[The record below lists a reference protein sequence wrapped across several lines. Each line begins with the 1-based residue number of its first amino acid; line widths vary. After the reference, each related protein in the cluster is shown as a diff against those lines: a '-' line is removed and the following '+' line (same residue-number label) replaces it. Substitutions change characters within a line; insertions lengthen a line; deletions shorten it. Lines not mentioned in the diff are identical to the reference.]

1 MMQSKS
7 IVFVLAA
14 LPSGGAERVASTLI
28 NHCHQLGWKI
38 TLIIGHGK
46 ERDFYQ
52 LPEDIDRIIIP
63 AGSPSGSKI
72 VALCKNIPYLVKLR
86 RALKSVES
94 STVLSF
100 LTRTNIHTLLASLGL
115 KKRVIISERND
126 TTREEH
132 PWPWPLLRKWFYNSA
147 DMVTANSEI
156 AVEGMRDYVQ
166 NKKLVIVPNPVL
178 LPADQAKP
186 SRSKLLLNVGRLVP
200 QKAQHLLI
208 EAFSIIRS
216 RGIEGW
222 GLQILGE
229 GEEREHLENLIIDYG
244 LQDEVQL
251 CGVVENIGVKY
262 ENAGI
267 FVLPSLYEGTPNA
280 LLEAMAYGLPC
291 VVSDSQLGSLK
302 LVNHPEN
309 GLVFAS
315 GDAKDL
321 AEKLGYLMKDEGL
334 RERAGVNARKTVEPY
349 SIEEIHKVWE
359 KIFRFE

>member
-1 MMQSKS
+1 
-7 IVFVLAA
+7 
-14 LPSGGAERVASTLI
+14 
-28 NHCHQLGWKI
+28 
-38 TLIIGHGK
+38 
-46 ERDFYQ
+46 
-52 LPEDIDRIIIP
+52 
-63 AGSPSGSKI
+63 
-72 VALCKNIPYLVKLR
+72 
-86 RALKSVES
+86 
-94 STVLSF
+94 
-100 LTRTNIHTLLASLGL
+100 
-115 KKRVIISERND
+115 
-126 TTREEH
+126 
-132 PWPWPLLRKWFYNSA
+132 
-147 DMVTANSEI
+147 
-156 AVEGMRDYVQ
+156 
-166 NKKLVIVPNPVL
+166 
-178 LPADQAKP
+178 
-186 SRSKLLLNVGRLVP
+186 
-200 QKAQHLLI
+200 LLI
-208 EAFSIIRS
+208 EAFSIIRA